1 MKSRKEAEIEA
12 RRQLI
17 VEAARRLLSTQD
29 IEKTSMDEIAAAVD
43 YTRRTLYAYFSSRDE
58 ILLAVLTE
66 DLGTRWQTQQH
77 AIGEVETGLE
87 KLSVWGESL
96 FAFSRAHPQAVRLQ
110 AYWDYRGIDRGTISP
125 DVTRQFEEIN
135 IALADGLREI
145 FSLGI
150 ADKSMRPGLNV
161 DMCISQYLY
170 SVRSVIHRALSPT
183 YSFATFDPDE
193 YVAHFLG
200 IFNRALCQREAKA

>member
-1 MKSRKEAEIEA
+1 MSSRKETEIET

-17 VEAARRLLSTQD
+17 AEAARRLLARQD
-29 IEKTSMDEIAAAVD
+29 IENTSMDEIAAAVD

-66 DLGTRWQTQQH
+66 DLATRWQTQQQ
-77 AIGEVETGLE
+77 AIAEVETGLE
-87 KLSVWGESL
+87 KLKLWGESL

-125 DVTRQFEEIN
+125 DVTRQFEEVN
-135 IALADGLREI
+135 SALAEGLREI
-145 FSLGI
+145 FRLGI
-150 ADKSMRPGLNV
+150 ADGSMRPDLDI

-183 YSFATFDPDE
+183 YSFAAFDPDE

-200 IFNRALCQREAKA
+200 LFDRALCQQEE